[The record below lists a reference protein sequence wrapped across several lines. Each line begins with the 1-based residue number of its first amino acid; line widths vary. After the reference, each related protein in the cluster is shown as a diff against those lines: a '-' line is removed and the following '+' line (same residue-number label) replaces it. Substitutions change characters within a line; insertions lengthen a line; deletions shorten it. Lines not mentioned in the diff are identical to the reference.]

1 VQTPLNTTQE
11 IEGEVISITD
21 QHYQKIKRD
30 LLTGKALE
38 AITWAKPQKITRID
52 RDIRLH
58 DLGHTAGSLMHEIGV
73 NANEILVDE
82 RIQNP
87 IVSHYFNEFTGV
99 CIVFFRIA
107 PFSSVSACV
116 PRVMI

>member
-1 VQTPLNTTQE
+1 
-11 IEGEVISITD
+11 
-21 QHYQKIKRD
+21 
-30 LLTGKALE
+30 
-38 AITWAKPQKITRID
+38 
-52 RDIRLH
+52 
-58 DLGHTAGSLMHEIGV
+58 MHEIGV